1 VAAGED
7 GSGERVARRG
17 QGLTGPQDSERS

>member
-1 VAAGED
+1 VAADED
-7 GSGERVARRG
+7 GRQDRTARRG